1 MKVCVCGL
9 WHLGS
14 VIAACLAEHFTTVGY
29 DPDAN
34 VISNLSRGQPPVFE
48 TGLAELIQA
57 GFAAGRLSFTNDI
70 ASAVNGADIVW
81 ITFDTP
87 VDGNDI
93 ADVGFVSRQ
102 MAALFSHL
110 SDNTTVLI
118 SSQVPVG
125 FTASAEAAFRLNCSD
140 RGVSFAYAQ
149 ENLRV
154 GKALDAFRCPERIVI
169 GVRHQSDRAR
179 LSQLLS
185 PFCRRLEWMSVESA
199 EMTKH
204 ALNAFLAASVV
215 FVNELATLC
224 EHVGADVKEVERGLR
239 SDSRIGPSAYL
250 SPGSAFAGGTL
261 ARDVNFLSQLGQQK
275 RVSTHL
281 MTAIRI
287 SNDEHKAWPR
297 RKLQELFGELSG
309 KTVVVLGLTYKPGTD
324 TLRRSSAIELCIWLA
339 QRGVQVRANDPGVT
353 QLPSDLEQYITLCAT
368 PNEALQQADAL
379 ILTNDC
385 PAFKSLSSDDCVRQM
400 RTPVVLDPNRF
411 LSTTLGAD
419 SRLRYVAVGKL

>member
-34 VISNLSRGQPPVFE
+34 VISNLTRGQPPLFE

-57 GFAAGRLSFTNDI
+57 GFSASRLSFTNDI

-87 VDGNDI
+87 VDDNDI

-102 MAALFSHL
+102 ITALFSHL
-110 SDNTTVLI
+110 SDKTTVLI

-125 FTASAEAAFRLNCSD
+125 FTASAEAGFRLNCSD
-140 RGVSFAYAQ
+140 RRVSFAYVQ

-154 GKALDAFRCPERIVI
+154 GMALDAFRCPERIVI
-169 GVRHQSDRAR
+169 GVRHQSDQAR

-204 ALNAFLAASVV
+204 AVNAFLAASVA
-215 FVNELATLC
+215 FINELATLC
-224 EHVGADVKEVERGLR
+224 AHVGADVKEVERGLK
-239 SDSRIGPSAYL
+239 SDCRIGPSAYL

-339 QRGVQVRANDPGVT
+339 QQGAQVRVNDPGVT
-353 QLPSDLEQYITLCAT
+353 QLPPELQRYITLCPTA
-368 PNEALQQADAL
+368 NEALQQADVL
-379 ILTNDC
+379 IVTNDS
-385 PAFKSLSSDDCVRQM
+385 PTFKSVSANDCVSQM
-400 RTPVVLDPNRF
+400 RTPIVLDPNRF
-411 LSTTLGAD
+411 LRTTLGAD
-419 SRLRYVAVGKL
+419 CRLRYVAVGEL